1 MNPTIAAAAVF
12 KSVEALAT
20 SASDPNTRELFAS
33 LIEAVQGASDSLIRP
48 RIGEFIVLRGHH
60 DSIPLKVGSE
70 NGHIRLSEWWLG
82 WSVKWYSLDEK
93 KQFPFVEGPS
103 ISEEKA
109 RKYFEKMR
117 KEIQGENRV

>member
-1 MNPTIAAAAVF
+1 MQNILLMNTA
-12 KSVEALAT
+12 EALAN
-20 SASDPNTRELFAS
+20 AACDPNTRELFAS
-33 LIEAVQGASDSLIRP
+33 FIEAVQGASDSLIRP

-82 WSVKWYSLDEK
+82 WSVKWYSLDGK

-103 ISEEKA
+103 ITEEKA
-109 RKYFEKMR
+109 RKCFEKLKR
-117 KEIQGENRV
+117 EIRGED